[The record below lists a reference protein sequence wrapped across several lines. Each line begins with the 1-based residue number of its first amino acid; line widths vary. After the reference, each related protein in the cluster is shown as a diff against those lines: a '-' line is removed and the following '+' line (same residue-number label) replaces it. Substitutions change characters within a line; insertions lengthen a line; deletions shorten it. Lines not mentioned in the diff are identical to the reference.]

1 MASYPDGTIF
11 ESAQQFPPGTS
22 FGSGCIFAS
31 GCTFMNPCTFGD
43 SCIFEPGCSL
53 LRTDPRE
60 PPHKTGKS
68 CVFGEGCNIEYTIIG
83 ASNIIG
89 KPGKYSPVSEGS
101 ETVVGPGNNHNYG
114 CDLHSAVSD
123 RIGQIVSDCKVSKN
137 WEEASDKAGFDGK
150 DHLHVND
157 DIWNVHT

>member
-53 LRTDPRE
+53 LRTDPRK

-101 ETVVGPGNNHNYG
+101 ETVVGPGNNHNDSCDVESSVPYG
-114 CDLHSAVSD
+114 K
-123 RIGQIVSDCKVSKN
+123 GQIVSDCKVSKD
-137 WEEASDKAGFDGK
+137 WEDASNKAGFVDDG
-150 DHLHVND
+150 LHVD
-157 DIWNVHT
+157 DDLWGVHT

>member
-137 WEEASDKAGFDGK
+137 WEEAYDKAGFDGK